1 MVRKSG
7 ELKNQENTKEKTKVT
22 KEKTKEI
29 KETKVTKEKTKD
41 RVMVFIDGSNLYHVM
56 TQNLTRH
63 DLRFGKFS
71 EKLAGSRSL
80 VRTYYYNIRQ
90 NIKSD
95 EQERFLNSLYDTPY
109 MEVKLGIVKQR
120 GQAMVEK
127 GVDVMIAIDLLKSAY
142 ENLYDTAILV
152 SGDGDFYPAIQAV
165 KDLGK
170 HVEIAGFDSNIS
182 PESSKISDLVIKFN
196 KSYFNNL
203 WMTKTELKKIN
214 QSFSKKEIMDEDSSP
229 EGENKVAKKPL
240 KNSNQRITSKTSSR
254 TMKVNNNSYR
264 SSTRKNIEQK
274 PYREDFRNKRLVSS
288 GYSNGKK
295 SHVATPPE
303 LRNGNYKLKEKEKS
317 KSKMFSWFK
326 KDSD

>member
-7 ELKNQENTKEKTKVT
+7 EIKNQEKTKVKT
-22 KEKTKEI
+22 KEK
-29 KETKVTKEKTKD
+29 TKEKTKD

-71 EKLAGSRSL
+71 EKLAGTRSL

-90 NIKSD
+90 NIRSD

-109 MEVKLGIVKQR
+109 MEVRLGIVKQR

-127 GVDVMIAIDLLKSAY
+127 GVDVMIAIDLLKFAY
-142 ENLYDTAILV
+142 EDLYDTAILV

-170 HVEIAGFDSNIS
+170 HVEIAGFDTNIS

-203 WMTKTELKKIN
+203 WMTKTEIKKIKE
-214 QSFSKKEIMDEDSSP
+214 SFSKKEIMDEDSSP
-229 EGENKVAKKPL
+229 EGENKVSRNTSKNANSKSSKKPPVRRPSIRSMNGNNIS
-240 KNSNQRITSKTSSR
+240 KSSNRNRIDP
-254 TMKVNNNSYR
+254 
-264 SSTRKNIEQK
+264 K
-274 PYREDFRNKRLVSS
+274 PNREEFKNKRLVSS
-288 GYSNGKK
+288 GYSNGKN
-295 SHVATPPE
+295 SHVSSPPE
-303 LRNGNYKLKEKEKS
+303 LRNGNYKSKEKEKA
-317 KSKMFSWFK
+317 KIKIFSWLK
-326 KDSD
+326 KNSD

>member
-7 ELKNQENTKEKTKVT
+7 ELKNQEKSKEKS
-22 KEKTKEI
+22 KEENKEI
-29 KETKVTKEKTKD
+29 IVKN

-90 NIKSD
+90 NIRSE
-95 EQERFLNSLYDTPY
+95 EQERFLKSLYDTPY

-127 GVDVMIAIDLLKSAY
+127 GVDVMIAIDLLKCAY
-142 ENLYDTAILV
+142 EDLYDTAILV
-152 SGDGDFYPAIQAV
+152 SGDGDFYPAVQAV
-165 KDLGK
+165 KDLGQ
-170 HVEIAGFDSNIS
+170 HVEIAGFDNNIS

-203 WMTKTELKKIN
+203 WMTKTELKKIH

-229 EGENKVAKKPL
+229 EGENKVSKKPL
-240 KNSNQRITSKTSSR
+240 RNSNQRITSKPSPK

-264 SSTRKNIEQK
+264 TPTRMNIEHK
-274 PYREDFRNKRLVSS
+274 PEREDFKNKRLVSS

-295 SHVATPPE
+295 SHVTTPPE

-317 KSKMFSWFK
+317 KIKMFSWFK
-326 KDSD
+326 KDSN

>member
-7 ELKNQENTKEKTKVT
+7 EIKNQEKTKVKT
-22 KEKTKEI
+22 KEK
-29 KETKVTKEKTKD
+29 TKEKTKD

-71 EKLAGSRSL
+71 EKLAGTRSL

-90 NIKSD
+90 NIRSD

-109 MEVKLGIVKQR
+109 MEVRLGIVKKR

-127 GVDVMIAIDLLKSAY
+127 GVDVMIAIDLLKCAY
-142 ENLYDTAILV
+142 EDLYDTAILV

-170 HVEIAGFDSNIS
+170 HVEIAGFDTNIS

-203 WMTKTELKKIN
+203 WMTKTEIKKIKE
-214 QSFSKKEIMDEDSSP
+214 SFSKKEIMDEDSS
-229 EGENKVAKKPL
+229 
-240 KNSNQRITSKTSSR
+240 S
-254 TMKVNNNSYR
+254 
-264 SSTRKNIEQK
+264 
-274 PYREDFRNKRLVSS
+274 
-288 GYSNGKK
+288 
-295 SHVATPPE
+295 
-303 LRNGNYKLKEKEKS
+303 
-317 KSKMFSWFK
+317 
-326 KDSD
+326 

>member
-7 ELKNQENTKEKTKVT
+7 ELKTQEKNQEKN
-22 KEKTKEI
+22 KEI
-29 KETKVTKEKTKD
+29 IVKD

-90 NIKSD
+90 NIRSE

-127 GVDVMIAIDLLKSAY
+127 GVDVMIAIDLLKCAY

-182 PESSKISDLVIKFN
+182 PDSSKISDLVIKFN

-203 WMTKTELKKIN
+203 WMTKTELSKIK

-229 EGENKVAKKPL
+229 EGENKVAKKSL
-240 KNSNQRITSKTSSR
+240 KDSNQKSTRKSSSR
-254 TMKVNNNSYR
+254 IMKVNNNSQR
-264 SSTRKNIEQK
+264 SSNRKNIEQK
-274 PYREDFRNKRLVSS
+274 PNREDFRNKRLVSS
-288 GYSNGKK
+288 GYSNGQN
-295 SHVATPPE
+295 SHVTTPPE

-317 KSKMFSWFK
+317 KTKMFSWFK

>member
-7 ELKNQENTKEKTKVT
+7 ELKTQEKNQEKN
-22 KEKTKEI
+22 KEI
-29 KETKVTKEKTKD
+29 IVKD

-90 NIKSD
+90 NIRSE

-127 GVDVMIAIDLLKSAY
+127 GVDVMIAIDLLKCAY

-182 PESSKISDLVIKFN
+182 PDSSKISDLVIKFN

-203 WMTKTELKKIN
+203 WMTKTELSKIK

-229 EGENKVAKKPL
+229 EGENKVAKKSL
-240 KNSNQRITSKTSSR
+240 KDSNQKSTRKSSSR
-254 TMKVNNNSYR
+254 IMKVNNNSQR
-264 SSTRKNIEQK
+264 SSNRKNIEQK
-274 PYREDFRNKRLVSS
+274 PNREDFRNKRLVSS
-288 GYSNGKK
+288 GYSNGQN
-295 SHVATPPE
+295 SHVTTPPE

-317 KSKMFSWFK
+317 KIKMFSWFK
-326 KDSD
+326 KNSD